1 MAHRPTLSEI
11 RSRTYKRR
19 DAWWTVWL
27 VDPLASRLVW
37 LVAPWRRVTPNLLT
51 TLAFL
56 IGLGSA
62 ACFWRGS
69 YGWLLGGALLFH
81 LSFVLDCMDGKIA
94 RLNGTGS
101 VFGAWLDYVFDRLR
115 VLACAVGLFGGQYE
129 RTHNFAYVWL
139 AGLVIF
145 LDMFRYL
152 NALQMGKVKTDMKA
166 RLATASGLTAPI
178 AFAEEAEFADPD
190 GPERVVVDVYGD
202 FRDRF
207 GLFVRLRSAL
217 LRQRV
222 RAHVISGIEFMMF
235 VLIVGPV
242 LDWVIGVTLIAAG
255 LMAAFELLLIYKLWT
270 ATKSFGR
277 RLAATVPAQG
287 GPVQGGPAQGGPA
300 QGGPV
305 QGGASEDAVHQG
317 DVGQDAEAALR
328 VEMDGPL
335 VGGVGLQRE
344 PVRAGR
350 PGLFGDLVEQNP
362 AHPVTTLGGGDE
374 EIPDQPHG
382 A

>member
-1 MAHRPTLSEI
+1 MAHRPTLGEI

-62 ACFWRGS
+62 ACFGRGG
-69 YGWLLGGALLFH
+69 YGWLLAGAALFH

-115 VLACAVGLFGGQYE
+115 VVACTVGLFGGQYE
-129 RTHNFAYVWL
+129 RTHDFAYVWL

-152 NALQMGKVKTDMKA
+152 NALQMGKVKGDMKA
-166 RLATASGLTAPI
+166 RLAVAAGATAPVM
-178 AFAEEAEFADPD
+178 FAEEADFAEGDAPA
-190 GPERVVVDVYGD
+190 RVVVDVYGD

-207 GLFVRLRSAL
+207 ALFVRLRNRL
-217 LRQRV
+217 LRQRI
-222 RAHVISGIEFMMF
+222 RAHVVSGIEFMMF
-235 VLIVGPV
+235 VFIVGPV
-242 LDWVIGVTLIAAG
+242 LDQIIWVTLISAV
-255 LMAAFELLLIYKLWT
+255 LMAAFELLLIYKLWA

-277 RLAATVPAQG
+277 RLAATVPIQA
-287 GPVQGGPAQGGPA
+287 
-300 QGGPV
+300 
-305 QGGASEDAVHQG
+305 GASEDVIHQG
-317 DVGQDAEAALR
+317 DVGERVEAELR
-328 VEMDGPL
+328 VEIDGPL

-344 PVRAGR
+344 AVRAGR
-350 PGLFGDLVEQNP
+350 AGLLGDPAEQEPGHALT
-362 AHPVTTLGGGDE
+362 AHRLRDE

>member
-1 MAHRPTLSEI
+1 MAHRPTLGEI
-11 RSRTYKRR
+11 RSRTYKNR

-37 LVAPWRRVTPNLLT
+37 LVAPWRWATPNLLT

-56 IGLGSA
+56 LGLGSA
-62 ACFWRGS
+62 ACFWPGS
-69 YGWLLGGALLFH
+69 YGWLLAGAVLFH
-81 LSFVLDCMDGKIA
+81 LSFVLDCVDGKIA

-129 RTHNFAYVWL
+129 RTHDFAYVWL

-152 NALQMGKVKTDMKA
+152 NALQIGKVKTDMKA
-166 RLATASGLTAPI
+166 RLAAASGATVPVMFVEEVGDETGVAP
-178 AFAEEAEFADPD
+178 ASAVDRN
-190 GPERVVVDVYGD
+190 GVERAVVDVYGD

-207 GLFVRLRSAL
+207 TLFVRLRNLL
-217 LRQRV
+217 LRQRI
-222 RAHVISGIEFMMF
+222 RAHVVSGIEFMMF
-235 VLIVGPV
+235 VFIVGPV
-242 LDWVIGVTLIAAG
+242 VHWIIGVTLIAAG
-255 LMAAFELLLIYKLWT
+255 LMIAFELLLIYKLWT
-270 ATKSFGR
+270 ATKAFAR
-277 RLAATVPAQG
+277 RLAAALPPSQTLPPQG
-287 GPVQGGPAQGGPA
+287 GS
-300 QGGPV
+300 
-305 QGGASEDAVHQG
+305 SEDAVHQG
-317 DVGQDAEAALR
+317 DVGERAEAALR
-328 VEMDGPL
+328 VDVDGPL

-350 PGLFGDLVEQNP
+350 PGLVGDLAEQDP
-362 AHPVTTLGGGDE
+362 GHALAAHGRVDE